1 MWNVFNFSN
10 FDDKFKNTKN
20 EKEIFTHEDLR
31 YYFEKLVNINLNNV
45 NTNNFTELLRRITQ
59 ITIWGDKHDDQI
71 FQYFCEDNIFS
82 HFIYLLRQD
91 INKTVRIQVYQSL
104 TLLIQNLQ
112 KDISLYYIF
121 SNNKINNLIYT
132 TFIHQDEE
140 IIPYYI
146 SMMKSISFF
155 LNYHTSK
162 FFFNEKNKKFPLY
175 TESLR
180 LYKFNDI
187 ITRTYVK
194 NIILNIFKIEDEG
207 IENLIL
213 LRSSFFAV
221 LVCYLRTHLIKINKI
236 YSKTKESEK
245 LNKLFN
251 TYLDEIDD
259 VLYFFED
266 MLNCNKQKINDML
279 ILKLVIY
286 FYFPI
291 IGSFHSSIYCDLI
304 NNENDNDNFQFSISN
319 EYDQN
324 INQENEQFKIAK
336 KNESFDSLYFSKNNE
351 NVINSSEIF
360 NHKETKQNDKN
371 VDIKNLPSIQD
382 QQQKMVD
389 SSSHQASSDSNL
401 KVDKNDDTPN
411 QSSEIQTD
419 EIKRETLADNEHEKN
434 ETVDDKNLICPP
446 KDTSNIQ
453 YDEGIPFL
461 KFIDRENKDKNKNF
475 KNNKNFDFFKNL
487 SSSNLSSTNSSTFVN
502 DQNSKNYDSA
512 YNDENIYIDN
522 PKNKENKN
530 EKINGKLNKIQQ
542 NEDEQNDENNLV
554 DTKRN
559 SLKKKKGKKGSSAYD
574 FLYFKGKNNS
584 KKEKNEIEKK
594 QDENQQYTNY
604 IKDNDLK
611 SSYFQRRKKKV
622 YLQMDSSYG
631 VLHKKRSKTS
641 KLKVDENFDKNSENK
656 KDNSSEINKNES
668 NDLDQDNFSGCF
680 PFSWCSNEINE
691 LKKLLNN
698 NTMLDKNSEQ
708 DIWDMLHLNIPIL
721 SKKITFDANINND
734 IYKYIFNFSSYTNKV
749 LEYYGNNLSVT
760 SMYYQLFKLGLCLHP
775 TCYVNSFKNLTVLYN
790 YIINTNVSLFILIRS
805 LNILK
810 NSKINNIVYSL
821 IFGEHIHVN
830 FLHKILSNELKD
842 PPFYNY
848 FFDPYKKKS
857 IIPQIK
863 SNNDIDFENVYSKS
877 IDDLIPEYNTEEERM
892 LSNLIEQYFGNTK
905 EDPLNLKKEENKSE
919 EYADD
924 GTNMN
929 DQSKQTKQKEDKEGE
944 NKDNDNKDSEN
955 KDSENK
961 DSENKGDENK
971 NDDMSKYNEL
981 SNPILLNYILLTNIQ
996 KEKNIKKS
1004 EHANIK
1010 NKISDVY
1017 LLLSIQFIYNF
1028 IENYNS
1034 DLNNINISFFK
1045 ISKHNFL
1052 YVLWDVINIHINNVY
1067 LRIITLK
1074 LLTNLTSIYID
1085 KITDKSVCTEFCLPL
1100 LKLINKIKKK
1110 LASKI
1115 KKITE
1120 KMEYKACQIFWEEC
1134 KIYENCSQEKITIS
1148 KDPILISII
1157 NSANNNDDNYL
1168 FYPVSQ
1174 IEIYRRNV
1182 HALFVLDGLSK
1193 KLSKIV
1199 SISES
1204 EETNIIPFD
1213 FGYNS
1218 ITALIDI
1225 KSKNMIKCYLK
1236 NNNKIFNCYYIEDD
1250 TNFLLCVPSNSHAN
1264 QGLIIFSYPLMLI
1277 DLYIDK
1283 NDNKKLIFYVY
1294 SYNNEENNYIEDSAF
1309 SNFNNSEKIFNDTT
1323 LDSNYQNPIRSYS
1336 SNNDDN
1342 LIDPNVKTYKND
1354 YIINKYTT
1362 SYKKNKTI
1370 TNVKKEW
1377 CHKELTF
1384 MKNVLKLNFHDT
1396 TRSLIVYKEL
1406 KSGIQKINDIYK
1418 EKLQNHL
1425 SRY

>member
-10 FDDKFKNTKN
+10 FDDKFKNSKN

-236 YSKTKESEK
+236 YSKINESEK

-266 MLNCNKQKINDML
+266 MLNCDKKKINDML
-279 ILKLVIY
+279 ILKLIIY

-304 NNENDNDNFQFSISN
+304 NNEKDNDNFQFSISN
-319 EYDQN
+319 ECDQN
-324 INQENEQFKIAK
+324 VNQENEQFKKAK
-336 KNESFDSLYFSKNNE
+336 KNESFDYLYFSKDNE
-351 NVINSSEIF
+351 NVINSSENF
-360 NHKETKQNDKN
+360 NNKEIKHDDKN
-371 VDIKNLPSIQD
+371 VDTKNLSPIQD
-382 QQQKMVD
+382 QPQQQQQQEMGD
-389 SSSHQASSDSNL
+389 SSSNPVSVDTNLEVEKKDDS
-401 KVDKNDDTPN
+401 PN
-411 QSSEIQTD
+411 QSSD
-419 EIKRETLADNEHEKN
+419 IKTEALRNNEHEKN
-434 ETVDDKNLICPP
+434 ENVDDTNLICPP
-446 KDTSNIQ
+446 SDISNTQ

-461 KFIDRENKDKNKNF
+461 KFIDRENIDKNKSL

-487 SSSNLSSTNSSTFVN
+487 SSSNLSSANSSTFVN

-512 YNDENIYIDN
+512 YNEENIYIDDS
-522 PKNKENKN
+522 KNKENKTD
-530 EKINGKLNKIQQ
+530 IQDDKLN
-542 NEDEQNDENNLV
+542 DETNLV

-559 SLKKKKGKKGSSAYD
+559 RLKKKKGKKGSSAYD

-584 KKEKNEIEKK
+584 KKDKNETEKK
-594 QDENQQYTNY
+594 QNENQEYTNY

-611 SSYFQRRKKKV
+611 NSYFQRRKKKV

-631 VLHKKRSKTS
+631 VLHKKRNKTS
-641 KLKVDENFDKNSENK
+641 KLKVEENFDKNSEIK
-656 KDNSSEINKNES
+656 KDNSSEINKNEG

-680 PFSWCSNEINE
+680 PFSWCSNEIKE

-721 SKKITFDANINND
+721 SKKITFDENINND

-749 LEYYGNNLSVT
+749 LEYYDNNLTIT

-810 NSKINNIVYSL
+810 NNKINNIVYSL
-821 IFGEHIHVN
+821 IFGEQIHVN

-848 FFDPYKKKS
+848 FFDPYKRKS
-857 IIPQIK
+857 TITPIK

-892 LSNLIEQYFGNTK
+892 FSNLIDQYFGNTNA
-905 EDPLNLKKEENKSE
+905 DSLDLKREENKSE
-919 EYADD
+919 ECADEGAD
-924 GTNMN
+924 MN
-929 DQSKQTKQKEDKEGE
+929 DQSKQTKQTDGE
-944 NKDNDNKDSEN
+944 NKDGENKSDEN

-961 DSENKGDENK
+961 EN
-971 NDDMSKYNEL
+971 DMNKYNEL

-1004 EHANIK
+1004 EQANIK
-1010 NKISDVY
+1010 NKISDIY

-1034 DLNNINISFFK
+1034 DLNNIHISFFK

-1052 YVLWDVINIHINNVY
+1052 YVLWDVVNVHINNVY

-1100 LKLINKIKKK
+1100 LKIINKIKKK
-1110 LASKI
+1110 LANKI

-1134 KIYENCSQEKITIS
+1134 KIYENCSQEKISIS

-1168 FYPVSQ
+1168 LYPVSQ

-1199 SISES
+1199 SSSES
-1204 EETNIIPFD
+1204 EETNIMPFD
-1213 FGYNS
+1213 FSYNS

-1225 KSKNMIKCYLK
+1225 KNKNMIKCYLK
-1236 NNNKIFNCYYIEDD
+1236 HNNQIFNCYYIEDD

-1294 SYNNEENNYIEDSAF
+1294 SYNNEENNYIEDSSF

-1323 LDSNYQNPIRSYS
+1323 LDNNYPNPIRSYS
-1336 SNNDDN
+1336 SNNDDHI
-1342 LIDPNVKTYKND
+1342 IDPNVKTYKND
-1354 YIINKYTT
+1354 YILNKYTT

-1406 KSGIQKINDIYK
+1406 KSGIQKINDTYK